1 MAQALITIGSELGL
15 LPVLFAPDA
24 LAAKR
29 TLEFL
34 TAHIRNSN
42 TRKTYAAAIRGFAG
56 WCVNQRGP
64 LCIVLPVKSV
74 WPHALHPSK

>member
-29 TLEFL
+29 KLEFL
-34 TAHIRNSN
+34 AAHIRNSN
-42 TRKTYAAAIRGFAG
+42 TRKTYAAAIQEFAG
-56 WCVNQRGP
+56 
-64 LCIVLPVKSV
+64 
-74 WPHALHPSK
+74 